1 MLYKKPSIFR
11 DLFFLC
17 VPCSMW
23 LDARGSLRG
32 FSLGFAAAS
41 LQIKLK
47 RLPVYSTDFDF
58 HFDLL
63 TIFGRRA
70 RFLCVL
76 IGWSDKMCVHVDV
89 AGSGFTSR
97 CRYWQL
103 AARCGRSF
111 SPMNTASP
119 RHAKNVRVSDPSSR
133 SWFLHHRTRSIS
145 LHNSLI
151 SQP

>member
-89 AGSGFTSR
+89 AGI
-97 CRYWQL
+97 W
-103 AARCGRSF
+103 
-111 SPMNTASP
+111 
-119 RHAKNVRVSDPSSR
+119 
-133 SWFLHHRTRSIS
+133 
-145 LHNSLI
+145 
-151 SQP
+151 